1 MPISAE
7 TAAGTRVAKR
17 FQSTGGLRMRK
28 AAIIIQG
35 SQSSAG
41 RAPDPSPDPSHAR
54 WGPAE
59 RARKSLAPLLELGA
73 VSKTYGA
80 VTALAGLTAS
90 IAPGEFVT
98 VVGPSGCGKS
108 TLFNIVAGLEE
119 PDAGGILRFEGRS
132 CHAADLLGRVSFM
145 PQRDLLF
152 PWRNVMDNAILAL
165 EVEGVPRAEARA
177 KALKMLPEFG
187 LAGFEKQY
195 PNQLS
200 GGMRQRVAL
209 MRTFLFERDLMLLDE
224 PFGALDAL
232 TRAMMQ
238 RWLLDV
244 WQKYRRTILF
254 ITHDVDEAIFLG
266 DRVLRHD
273 RPPRLREARAG
284 RRSCRA
290 PRRPDIVD
298 RSRIHPPQAHAARRD
313 RGGEHEIVPV
323 HHRTGEGDVNAI
335 VSEHSCPG
343 PPRGGSIRPNGRR
356 GQACRLLPHG
366 GQARHGRP
374 DLQSHLAARS
384 RP

>member
-1 MPISAE
+1 MRAINK
-7 TAAGTRVAKR
+7 TFGTVAAL
-17 FQSTGGLRMRK
+17 SGLQ
-28 AAIIIQG
+28 A
-35 SQSSAG
+35 
-41 RAPDPSPDPSHAR
+41 
-54 WGPAE
+54 
-59 RARKSLAPLLELGA
+59 
-73 VSKTYGA
+73 T
-80 VTALAGLTAS
+80 

-119 PDAGGILRFEGRS
+119 PDAGGILRFEGKS

-152 PWRNVMDNAILAL
+152 PWRNVVDNAILAL
-165 EVEGVPRAEARA
+165 EVEGMKRDQARA

-195 PNQLS
+195 PHQLS

-266 DRVLRHD
+266 DRVLVMTA
-273 RPPRLREARAG
+273 RPGAVKLEQIVDLPR
-284 RRSCRA
+284 
-290 PRRPDIVD
+290 PRRP
-298 RSRIHPPQAHAARRD
+298 
-313 RGGEHEIVPV
+313 EIVTSPEFIRLK
-323 HHRTGEGDVNAI
+323 RTLLDAI
-335 VSEHSCPG
+335 EEESMKSF
-343 PPRGGSIRPNGRR
+343 
-356 GQACRLLPHG
+356 
-366 GQARHGRP
+366 
-374 DLQSHLAARS
+374 QSSLAQEKS
-384 RP
+384 Q